1 MKRLLGIIT
10 ALTILTTPAWAAIK
24 TVTLSVPG
32 MTCAAC
38 PITVKKALTKLSGV
52 TKVEVDL
59 KKLQAVVTYDDAKT
73 TVEAL
78 TRATANAGYPS
89 TVK

>member
-10 ALTILTTPAWAAIK
+10 AL
-24 TVTLSVPG
+24 
-32 MTCAAC
+32 
-38 PITVKKALTKLSGV
+38 
-52 TKVEVDL
+52 
-59 KKLQAVVTYDDAKT
+59 LQAVVTYDDAKT

-78 TRATANAGYPS
+78 TRATANAWYPS